1 MRLTFE
7 HFDGHERYVDI
18 IDHDTG
24 KRVGHIQSHGSGF
37 DRYGG
42 MDIWLFG
49 GKYRATVKP
58 YEGNCRDA
66 TMILEVC
73 PRLAGNNS
81 IVSNAGDPTG
91 WLGM

>member
-18 IDHDTG
+18 IAQDTG

-49 GKYRATVKP
+49 GNTERPSSLTR
-58 YEGNCRDA
+58 G
-66 TMILEVC
+66 
-73 PRLAGNNS
+73 
-81 IVSNAGDPTG
+81 IVVTQP
-91 WLGM
+91 